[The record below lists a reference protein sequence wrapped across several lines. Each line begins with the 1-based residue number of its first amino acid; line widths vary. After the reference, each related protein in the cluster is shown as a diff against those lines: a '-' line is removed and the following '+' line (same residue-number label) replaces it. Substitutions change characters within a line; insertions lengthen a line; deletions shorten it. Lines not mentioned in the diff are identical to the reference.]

1 MQIICFGSC
10 PTFTSGVGSR
20 SWLWM
25 RNPSTVHAQG
35 YSYPKGEVF
44 TFFFWPPELKM
55 QPNHTVG
62 NPTEKLTPI
71 SFLQTFVSDKWQKIM
86 CHCPQNEMKAF
97 FSACMPWEWNLLYFF
112 YTGCL
117 VWPRRWT
124 HLAMRKNE
132 KKQNILFIC
141 QALHPPHLPPGI
153 MEWRDNVKRGENGRN
168 WHVFTPL
175 KWCIWKLS
183 SSTTLANCLVMT
195 PKFLKHCRFSNGD
208 SLGSRMTTSGVPVL
222 LPF

>member
-97 FSACMPWEWNLLYFF
+97 FSACMPWEWNLLFF
-112 YTGCL
+112 LHGVFSMTPALNPFG
-117 VWPRRWT
+117 
-124 HLAMRKNE
+124 NE
-132 KKQNILFIC
+132 EEWKKAEHTF
-141 QALHPPHLPPGI
+141 HLPGTSPTSPSS
-153 MEWRDNVKRGENGRN
+153 RDYGMAG
-168 WHVFTPL
+168 
-175 KWCIWKLS
+175 
-183 SSTTLANCLVMT
+183 
-195 PKFLKHCRFSNGD
+195 
-208 SLGSRMTTSGVPVL
+208 
-222 LPF
+222 